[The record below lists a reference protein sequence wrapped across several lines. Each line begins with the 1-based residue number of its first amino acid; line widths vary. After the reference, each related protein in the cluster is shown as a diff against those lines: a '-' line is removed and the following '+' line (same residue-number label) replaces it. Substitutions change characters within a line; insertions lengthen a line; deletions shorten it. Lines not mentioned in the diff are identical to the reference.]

1 MLGAVHHVKSNT
13 IADFT
18 GTVTVFN
25 SAGNTTTANAT
36 DIVRPSDWNSTH
48 LFNASISGNTSGSSN
63 VQGATNIVLA
73 GGSNVTLSMVTGASV
88 ATVTI
93 SAAGGTLSRY
103 TDWGADVGVTST
115 SVVSV
120 ARMSVRRFIV
130 QEPITFTRVDIP
142 VSFSFSTSATTN
154 TYAMVISS
162 AMVLYTSNAST
173 LSPIVGVS
181 GTNTV
186 TAASNT
192 GAFSSVS
199 GGRLASFGLATM
211 LTPSEYYVGFQFS
224 TATSS
229 IGASTTS
236 INMTLAPVFNSNAA
250 YLDFNTAGA
259 SSTNF
264 FFAGLWSTNISNT
277 TQTIGISTIN
287 QSGSNNAVA
296 NIPLMFRN
304 W

>member
-142 VSFSFSTSATTN
+142 VSFSFSTSATT
-154 TYAMVISS
+154 
-162 AMVLYTSNAST
+162 
-173 LSPIVGVS
+173 
-181 GTNTV
+181 
-186 TAASNT
+186 
-192 GAFSSVS
+192 
-199 GGRLASFGLATM
+199 
-211 LTPSEYYVGFQFS
+211 
-224 TATSS
+224 
-229 IGASTTS
+229 
-236 INMTLAPVFNSNAA
+236 
-250 YLDFNTAGA
+250 
-259 SSTNF
+259 
-264 FFAGLWSTNISNT
+264 
-277 TQTIGISTIN
+277 
-287 QSGSNNAVA
+287 
-296 NIPLMFRN
+296 
-304 W
+304 